1 VTGSSRESGPLARLP
16 RRTQWGVLL
25 VLSAALAALLAW
37 IGIPAALFLGP
48 MIAGILFGADGAT
61 LRVPRLPYTA
71 AQAILGCLIARAMSA
86 GIGGAFMRQ
95 WPLFVAIVLAVIAA
109 ATGLGW
115 IMTRMRVLPG
125 TTAIWGVSPGA
136 ATTMM
141 LMAEAYGADVQLVAF
156 MQFSRVVFV
165 AGAASLVAR
174 IWLHATAGT
183 PPAIVWFAP
192 IDWLPFGETLALAAV
207 GGFIGR
213 WSRIPA
219 GAMLVPAA
227 VGAALHISGLMQ
239 IDLPQ
244 WLLAISY
251 ALLGWHI
258 GLGFTRRI
266 LAHASRALPQILLS
280 IIVLVAFCCAL
291 AFLLVKLLGVDP
303 LTAYLATSPGGLDS
317 VAIIAAASKVDLSFV
332 MALQTARLLIVM
344 LIGPR
349 LARLIA
355 GRTERTAAAA
365 RPER

>member
-1 VTGSSRESGPLARLP
+1 MGGMLSRLP
-16 RRTQWGVLL
+16 QPAQWGVLIA
-25 VLSAALAALLAW
+25 LSAAIAALLAW

-48 MIAGILFGADGAT
+48 MIAGILFGADGAA
-61 LRVPRLPYTA
+61 LRVPRLPYLG
-71 AQAILGCLIARAMSA
+71 AQTILGCLIARAMSA
-86 GIGGAFMRQ
+86 SIGSAFFKQ
-95 WPLFVAIVLAVIAA
+95 WPLFLAIVLVVIAA
-109 ATGLGW
+109 ATALGW

-125 TTAIWGVSPGA
+125 TTAIWGVTPGA

-165 AGAASLVAR
+165 AGAASLIAR
-174 IWLHATAGT
+174 FWLHAAAGA
-183 PPAIVWFAP
+183 PPAVVWFAP
-192 IDWLPFGETLALAAV
+192 IDWLSFAETLALAAI
-207 GGFIGR
+207 GGLIGR

-227 VGAALHISGLMQ
+227 AGAALHISGLMQ
-239 IDLPQ
+239 IDLPP
-244 WLLAISY
+244 WLLAASY
-251 ALLGWHI
+251 AMLGWHI
-258 GLGFTRRI
+258 GLGFTQRI
-266 LAHASRALPQILLS
+266 LAHASRAFPQILLS
-280 IIVLVAFCCAL
+280 IVVLVLFCCGL
-291 AFLLVKLLGVDP
+291 AFLLVRLLGVDP

>member
-1 VTGSSRESGPLARLP
+1 MGGTLSRLP
-16 RRTQWGVLL
+16 PPAQWGVL
-25 VLSAALAALLAW
+25 VALSAALAGVL
-37 IGIPAALFLGP
+37 ISVSIPAALFLGP
-48 MIAGILFGADGAT
+48 MVAGILFGADGAA
-61 LRVPRLPYTA
+61 LRVPRIPYLG
-71 AQAILGCLIARAMSA
+71 AQAVLGCLIARAMSA
-86 GIGGAFMRQ
+86 SIGGAFVRQ
-95 WPLFVAIVLAVIAA
+95 WPLFLAIVLVVIAA
-109 ATGLGW
+109 ATALGW

-165 AGAASLVAR
+165 AGAASIVAR
-174 IWLHATAGT
+174 FWLHAAASAA
-183 PPAIVWFAP
+183 PAVIWLAP
-192 IDWLPFGETLALAAV
+192 IEWRPFIETLGLAAV
-207 GGFIGR
+207 GGLIGR

-227 VGAALHISGLMQ
+227 AGAALHISGAME

-244 WLLAISY
+244 WLLAASY

-266 LAHASRALPQILLS
+266 LGHASRAFPQILLS
-280 IIVLVAFCCAL
+280 IVVLVLFCCGL

-332 MALQTARLLIVM
+332 MALQAARLLIVM
-344 LIGPR
+344 AIGPR
-349 LARLIA
+349 FARLIA
-355 GRTERTAAAA
+355 GRTERAAAGEGA
-365 RPER
+365 